1 MAQRGVEAAA
11 RTGAQLQRTIKP
23 LSPRGCLSPVQLGI
37 TQCWPF
43 GRCLINSATGAAL
56 CEPALVWRAPLCAFW
71 GPRPCPQHGL
81 GTSCLHP
88 VLSEAKAA
96 ERAEALAGCP
106 QGSCPGP
113 GTVREVLIICSKFP
127 RRALWTEQ
135 PSVVNSRVVRLLNGG
150 KLQPRGG
157 WIPPRGGQV
166 PRAVPRWF
174 WCLALPG
181 AGSCFPHQSILRN
194 SSFILPSIC

>member
-43 GRCLINSATGAAL
+43 GRCLINSATGVAL
-56 CEPALVWRAPLCAFW
+56 CEPALVWRAPPCAFW
-71 GPRPCPQHGL
+71 GPRPCPQRGL
-81 GTSCLHP
+81 GTSRLHP
-88 VLSEAKAA
+88 VLSEDKAT

-113 GTVREVLIICSKFP
+113 GTVRVVLIICSKFP

-135 PSVVNSRVVRLLNGG
+135 PSVVTGWAVRLVNGG
-150 KLQPRGG
+150 KLQP
-157 WIPPRGGQV
+157 Q
-166 PRAVPRWF
+166 
-174 WCLALPG
+174 G
-181 AGSCFPHQSILRN
+181 AGSPPWGSGPTCSHQVVVVPGPPWWCFLHQSILRN